1 MSQTNTD
8 NIRQIATWLQ
18 SQSVSSNG
26 DPNSPVTK
34 RDLEALRDNI
44 ANAIIAIAESL
55 DS

>member
-26 DPNSPVTK
+26 DPNSPSYKKGFGSTK
-34 RDLEALRDNI
+34 RQHC
-44 ANAIIAIAESL
+44 
-55 DS
+55 